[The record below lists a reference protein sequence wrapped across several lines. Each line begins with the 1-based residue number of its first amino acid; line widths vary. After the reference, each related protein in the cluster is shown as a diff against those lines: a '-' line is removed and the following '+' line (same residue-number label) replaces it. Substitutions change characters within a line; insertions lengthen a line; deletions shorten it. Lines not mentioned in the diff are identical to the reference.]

1 LAADVAAMAPG
12 TSIGAV
18 HPVEIATNGSAQQ
31 PDEVMKTKL
40 ENFAAT
46 FIESIAA
53 KRHRNVEW
61 AQIAVR
67 GSAAVTAE
75 KALELKVIDILAKD
89 IPDLLRQLDGRE
101 IDGRPLH
108 TASAEVHE
116 ISMVMRERV
125 FQMLWRPEVMFI
137 LMLVAIYGII
147 GESKSSE

>member
-1 LAADVAAMAPG
+1 
-12 TSIGAV
+12 
-18 HPVEIATNGSAQQ
+18 
-31 PDEVMKTKL
+31 MKKKL

-61 AQIAVR
+61 AKTAVR
-67 GSAAVTAE
+67 ESAAVTAE

-89 IPDLLRQLDGRE
+89 IPDLLQQLDGRE

-116 ISMVMRERV
+116 VP
-125 FQMLWRPEVMFI
+125 MLMQGKGLSDALASGGDVHPHARSPST
-137 LMLVAIYGII
+137 G
-147 GESKSSE
+147 SSVS